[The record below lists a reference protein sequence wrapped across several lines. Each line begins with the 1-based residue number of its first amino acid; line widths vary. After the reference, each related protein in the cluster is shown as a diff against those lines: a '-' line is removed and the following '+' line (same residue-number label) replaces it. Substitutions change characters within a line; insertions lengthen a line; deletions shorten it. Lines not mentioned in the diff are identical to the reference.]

1 MAEHRK
7 SEALLSEG
15 GQSLQFDARRK
26 LNSTSRCDLDPVRG
40 QRRIASN
47 SHQHCNADQRAGGS
61 GIDGQAQDGA
71 ATRPIELRPDDDKA
85 APRSESKT
93 HNAIAVSRGILP

>member
-1 MAEHRK
+1 MAEYRK

-26 LNSTSRCDLDPVRG
+26 LNTASRCDLDPVRS

-47 SHQHCNADQRAGGS
+47 SHQHRNVDQRAGGP
-61 GIDGQAQDGA
+61 GIEGQAQDGA
-71 ATRPIELRPDDDKA
+71 ATRPIEFRPDDDEA
-85 APRSESKT
+85 ARRSE
-93 HNAIAVSRGILP
+93 

>member
-1 MAEHRK
+1 MTEYRK

-26 LNSTSRCDLDPVRG
+26 LNATSRCDLDPVRS

-47 SHQHCNADQRAGGS
+47 SHQHCNVDQRAGGPS
-61 GIDGQAQDGA
+61 IEGQAQDGA
-71 ATRPIELRPDDDKA
+71 ATRPIEFRPDDDEA
-85 APRSESKT
+85 APRSE
-93 HNAIAVSRGILP
+93 